1 MRLFLHIV
9 FCLKE
14 ISEASAKEPK
24 TLSGYQITVWMA
36 FSWFCKFYSSWV
48 CGERR

>member
-1 MRLFLHIV
+1 MHLFLHIV

-24 TLSGYQITVWMA
+24 TLSEYQITIGMA
-36 FSWFCKFYSSWV
+36 FSWFCKSYSFS
-48 CGERR
+48 